1 MVKEYT
7 AEELGISQPKREF
20 TAEEL
25 NRSPGKSISKRSG
38 DASTFEKIGGFSS
51 GVAKGVLSAPGEIE
65 EFLTTPGN
73 KETKPLNFLSF
84 LPSSNKPM
92 KLLGSGSLFANK
104 KETEQAF
111 KSVGIEAPAGTRT
124 QEKIGEVV
132 GELGVGAPGLFRGLG
147 YAVGVTTKE
156 GARIA
161 GIAEKLGF
169 KLSPSQVRAST
180 PVAEQGAL
188 GYAKSN
194 QNLANRLASSGT
206 GKEVNEITDPFLRE
220 RLKTLGDKFNEVY
233 QGQRFNIDPKM
244 KGQVENILAREE
256 ELGFAGVSTVKQA
269 AQSIVDSIDTG
280 KILGDDL
287 QRLRNALTQTA
298 RSSTNRGKAHEIYEL
313 VDVLDKAVELQNPAM
328 KATLATL
335 RPQYR
340 NTIILEDL
348 YNAGGIKQGN
358 ISLER
363 LGAQTFNSGQL
374 RRNPQDIDGL
384 GMIGN
389 QLGLRAMWETA
400 GESMPGAVRGAVRT
414 HGLLPEAIRG
424 LTTPLRS
431 ATARKAQ
438 KTASEGPK
446 GTIPARGQLEALG
459 TTLAP
464 YEFAKT
470 LGLSKQNE

>member
-1 MVKEYT
+1 MAKEYT
-7 AEELGISQPKREF
+7 AEELGISQPKKEF

-25 NRSPGKSISKRSG
+25 NISPSKSISKRTSEP
-38 DASTFEKIGGFSS
+38 STFEKIGGFAS
-51 GVAKGVLSAPGEIE
+51 GVAKGALSAPGEVE

-73 KETKPLNFLSF
+73 KETKPPDFLSF

-92 KLLGSGSLFANK
+92 KLLGAGSMFPDI
-104 KETEQAF
+104 KETGQAL
-111 KSVGIEAPAGTRT
+111 KSVGIDAPVGTKT
-124 QEKIGEVV
+124 QEKIGEFV
-132 GELGVGAPGLFRGLG
+132 GNVGVGVPGLMRGIG
-147 YAVGVTTKE
+147 KSVGLTTEE

-169 KLSPSQVRAST
+169 KLSPSQVRESS
-180 PVAEQGAL
+180 PVAEKGAL

-194 QNLANRLASSGT
+194 QTLANRLASSGT
-206 GKEVNEITDPFLRE
+206 GKEVNEITPIFLRE
-220 RLKTLGDKFNEVY
+220 RLKTLGDDFETVY
-233 QGQRFNIDPKM
+233 KGQVFNIDTTM
-244 KGQVENILAREE
+244 KGQIENILAREE

-269 AQSIVDSIDTG
+269 AQSIVDRIDTG

-298 RSSTNRGKAHEIYEL
+298 RSSTNRGKSHEIYEL
-313 VDVLDKAVELQNPAM
+313 VDVLDKAVENKNPAM

-348 YNAGGIKQGN
+348 YNADGIKNGN

-363 LGAQTFNSGQL
+363 LGAITFNSGQL

-400 GESMPGAVRGAVRT
+400 GESVPGVIKGVSRT
-414 HGLLPEAIRG
+414 HGLLPETIR
-424 LTTPLRS
+424 LLSTPLRS

-438 KTASEGPK
+438 KAES
-446 GTIPARGQLEALG
+446 RGINPVRGAAEALG
-459 TTLAP
+459 TTMAP
-464 YEFAKT
+464 YEFSKT
-470 LGLSKQNE
+470 LGFLKPNE

>member
-1 MVKEYT
+1 V
-7 AEELGISQPKREF
+7 G
-20 TAEEL
+20 
-25 NRSPGKSISKRSG
+25 
-38 DASTFEKIGGFSS
+38 
-51 GVAKGVLSAPGEIE
+51 
-65 EFLTTPGN
+65 LTT
-73 KETKPLNFLSF
+73 E
-84 LPSSNKPM
+84 
-92 KLLGSGSLFANK
+92 
-104 KETEQAF
+104 
-111 KSVGIEAPAGTRT
+111 
-124 QEKIGEVV
+124 
-132 GELGVGAPGLFRGLG
+132 
-147 YAVGVTTKE
+147 E
-156 GARIA
+156 GGRIA

-169 KLSPSQVRAST
+169 KLSPSQVRESS
-180 PVAEQGAL
+180 PVAEKGAL

-194 QNLANRLASSGT
+194 QTLANRLASSGT

-220 RLKTLGDKFNEVY
+220 RLSTLGDEFNKVY
-233 QGQRFNIDPKM
+233 RGREFNIDTTM
-244 KGQVENILAREE
+244 KSQIENILAREE

-269 AQSIVDSIDTG
+269 AQSIVDRIDTG

-298 RSSTNRGKAHEIYEL
+298 RSSTNRGKSHEIYEL
-313 VDVLDKAVELQNPAM
+313 VDVLDKAVEDKNPAM
-328 KATLATL
+328 KATLSVL

-374 RRNPQDIDGL
+374 RKNPQDIDGL

-400 GESMPGAVRGAVRT
+400 GESMPGVVKGAVRT

-438 KTASEGPK
+438 RTAS
-446 GTIPARGQLEALG
+446 RGVNPVRGAAEALG

-464 YEFAKT
+464 YEF
-470 LGLSKQNE
+470 SKNFSKPNE

>member
-1 MVKEYT
+1 MAKEYT

-20 TAEEL
+20 TAEQL
-25 NRSPGKSISKRSG
+25 NISPSKSISKRTG
-38 DASTFEKIGGFSS
+38 DASTFEKIGGFAS
-51 GVAKGVLSAPGEIE
+51 GVAKGALSAPGEVE

-73 KETKPLNFLSF
+73 KETRPPDFLSF

-92 KLLGSGSLFANK
+92 KLLGAGSMFPDI
-104 KETEQAF
+104 KETGQAL
-111 KSVGIEAPAGTRT
+111 KSVGVEAPAGTKT

-132 GELGVGAPGLFRGLG
+132 SQVGVGVPGLFRGLG

-194 QNLANRLASSGT
+194 QTLANRLASSGT

-220 RLKTLGDKFNEVY
+220 RLETLGDKFNKVY

-244 KGQVENILAREE
+244 KSHIEYILAREE

-269 AQSIVDSIDTG
+269 VKSMLEQIDNG

-287 QRLRNALTQTA
+287 QRVRNALTQTA
-298 RSSTNRGKAHEIYEL
+298 RSTTNRGKAHEIYEL

-348 YNAGGIKQGN
+348 YNAGGIKAGN

-374 RRNPQDIDGL
+374 RKNPQDIDGL
-384 GMIGN
+384 GMIGS

-400 GESMPGAVRGAVRT
+400 GESMPGVVRGAVRER
-414 HGLLPEAIRG
+414 GLLPEAIRG

-431 ATARKAQ
+431 ATAREAQ
-438 KTASEGPK
+438 KYASEGPK

>member
-25 NRSPGKSISKRSG
+25 NISPSKSISKRTG
-38 DASTFEKIGGFSS
+38 EPSTFEKIGGFAS
-51 GVAKGVLSAPGEIE
+51 GVAKGVASAPGEVE

-73 KETKPLNFLSF
+73 KETRPPDFLSF

-92 KLLGSGSLFANK
+92 KLLGAGSMFPDI
-104 KETEQAF
+104 KETGQAL
-111 KSVGIEAPAGTRT
+111 KSVGIDAPAGTKT
-124 QEKIGEVV
+124 QEKIGEFV
-132 GELGVGAPGLFRGLG
+132 GNVGVGVPGLMRGLG
-147 YAVGVTTKE
+147 KSVGLTTEE

-169 KLSPSQVRAST
+169 KLSPSQVRESS
-180 PVAEQGAL
+180 PVAEKGAL

-194 QNLANRLASSGT
+194 QTLANRLASSGT
-206 GKEVNEITDPFLRE
+206 GKEVNEITPIFLRE
-220 RLKTLGDKFNEVY
+220 RLKTLGDDFETVY
-233 QGQRFNIDPKM
+233 KGQVFNIDTTM
-244 KGQVENILAREE
+244 KGQIENILAREE

-269 AQSIVDSIDTG
+269 AQSIVDRIDTG

-298 RSSTNRGKAHEIYEL
+298 RSSTNRGKSHEIYEL
-313 VDVLDKAVELQNPAM
+313 VDVLDKAVENKNPAM

-348 YNAGGIKQGN
+348 YNADGIKNGN

-363 LGAQTFNSGQL
+363 LGAITFNSGQL

-400 GESMPGAVRGAVRT
+400 GESMPGAVKGAVRT

-424 LTTPLRS
+424 LSTPLRS

-438 KTASEGPK
+438 KAESRGVNPVRGTA
-446 GTIPARGQLEALG
+446 EALG

-464 YEFAKT
+464 YEF
-470 LGLSKQNE
+470 SKNFSKPNE

>member
-25 NRSPGKSISKRSG
+25 NISPSKSISKRTG
-38 DASTFEKIGGFSS
+38 EPSTFEKIGGFAS
-51 GVAKGVLSAPGEIE
+51 GVAKGVASAPGEVE
-65 EFLTTPGN
+65 EFLTTPGE
-73 KETKPLNFLSF
+73 K
-84 LPSSNKPM
+84 SSP
-92 KLLGSGSLFANK
+92 KLLGAGSMFPNA
-104 KETEQAF
+104 KETEKAF
-111 KSVGIEAPAGTRT
+111 KSVGIEAPVGTKT

-132 GELGVGAPGLFRGLG
+132 GTVGVGVPGLFRGLG
-147 YAVGVTTKE
+147 KSVGMTTEE
-156 GARIA
+156 GGRIA

-169 KLSPSQVRAST
+169 KLSPSQVRESS
-180 PVAEQGAL
+180 PVAEKGAL

-220 RLKTLGDKFNEVY
+220 RLSTLGGEFDKVY
-233 QGQRFNIDPKM
+233 KGREFNIDTTM
-244 KGQVENILAREE
+244 KSQIENILAREE

-269 AQSIVDSIDTG
+269 AQSIVDRIDTG

-298 RSSTNRGKAHEIYEL
+298 RSSTNRGKSHEIYEL
-313 VDVLDKAVELQNPAM
+313 VDVLDKAVEDRNPVM
-328 KATLATL
+328 KATLTVL

-374 RRNPQDIDGL
+374 RKNPQDIDGL

-400 GESMPGAVRGAVRT
+400 GESMPGVVKGAVRT

-438 KTASEGPK
+438 KAAS
-446 GTIPARGQLEALG
+446 RGVNPVRGAAEALG
-459 TTLAP
+459 VTLAP
-464 YEFAKT
+464 YEFSKSF
-470 LGLSKQNE
+470 SKQDE

>member
-25 NRSPGKSISKRSG
+25 NISPSKSISKRTG
-38 DASTFEKIGGFSS
+38 EPSTFEKIGGFAS
-51 GVAKGVLSAPGEIE
+51 GVAKGVASAPGEVE

-73 KETKPLNFLSF
+73 KETKPPDFLSF

-92 KLLGSGSLFANK
+92 KLLGAGSMFPDI
-104 KETEQAF
+104 KETGQAL
-111 KSVGIEAPAGTRT
+111 KSVGIEAPAGTKT
-124 QEKIGEVV
+124 QEKIGEAV
-132 GELGVGAPGLFRGLG
+132 GTVGVGVPGLFRGLG
-147 YAVGVTTKE
+147 KSVGLTTEE
-156 GARIA
+156 GGRIA

-169 KLSPSQVRAST
+169 KLSPSQVRESS
-180 PVAEQGAL
+180 PVAEKGAL

-194 QNLANRLASSGT
+194 QTLANRLASSGT
-206 GKEVNEITDPFLRE
+206 GKEVNEISDPFLRE
-220 RLKTLGDKFNEVY
+220 RLSTLGGEFEKVY
-233 QGQRFNIDPKM
+233 KGREFNIDTTM
-244 KGQVENILAREE
+244 KSQIENILAREE

-269 AQSIVDSIDTG
+269 AQSIVDRIDTG

-298 RSSTNRGKAHEIYEL
+298 RSSTNRGKSHEIYEL
-313 VDVLDKAVELQNPAM
+313 VDVLDKAVEDRNPAM
-328 KATLATL
+328 KATLAVL

-374 RRNPQDIDGL
+374 RKNPQDIDGL

-400 GESMPGAVRGAVRT
+400 GESMPGAVKGAVRT

-424 LTTPLRS
+424 LSTPLRS

-438 KTASEGPK
+438 KAASRKVNPV
-446 GTIPARGQLEALG
+446 RGAAEALG
-459 TTLAP
+459 VTLAP
-464 YEFAKT
+464 YEFSKSF
-470 LGLSKQNE
+470 SKQDE

>member
-1 MVKEYT
+1 M
-7 AEELGISQPKREF
+7 
-20 TAEEL
+20 
-25 NRSPGKSISKRSG
+25 
-38 DASTFEKIGGFSS
+38 
-51 GVAKGVLSAPGEIE
+51 
-65 EFLTTPGN
+65 TT
-73 KETKPLNFLSF
+73 E
-84 LPSSNKPM
+84 
-92 KLLGSGSLFANK
+92 
-104 KETEQAF
+104 
-111 KSVGIEAPAGTRT
+111 
-124 QEKIGEVV
+124 
-132 GELGVGAPGLFRGLG
+132 
-147 YAVGVTTKE
+147 E

-194 QNLANRLASSGT
+194 HTLANRLASSGT
-206 GKEVNEITDPFLRE
+206 GKEVNEITPIFLRE
-220 RLKTLGDKFNEVY
+220 RLKTLGTEFDNVY
-233 QGQRFNIDPKM
+233 KGQRFNIDPKM
-244 KGQVENILAREE
+244 KGHIEYILAREE
-256 ELGFAGVSTVKQA
+256 DLGFAGVSTVKQA
-269 AQSIVDSIDTG
+269 VKSMVEQIDNG

-287 QRLRNALTQTA
+287 QRVRNALTQTA
-298 RSSTNRGKAHEIYEL
+298 RSTTNRGKAHEIYEL

-348 YNAGGIKQGN
+348 FNVGGIKAGN

-400 GESMPGAVRGAVRT
+400 GESMPGVVRGAVRER
-414 HGLLPEAIRG
+414 GLLPEAIRG

-431 ATARKAQ
+431 ATAREAQ
-438 KTASEGPK
+438 KYASEGPK

>member
-25 NRSPGKSISKRSG
+25 NINPSKSISKRTSEPS
-38 DASTFEKIGGFSS
+38 AFEKIGGFSS

-73 KETKPLNFLSF
+73 RETKPPDFLSF

-92 KLLGSGSLFANK
+92 KLLGAGSVFANA
-104 KETEQAF
+104 KETEQAL
-111 KSVGIEAPAGTRT
+111 KIGGIEAPAGTKT
-124 QEKIGEVV
+124 QEKIGEFV
-132 GELGVGAPGLFRGLG
+132 GNVGVSVPGLFRGLG

-156 GARIA
+156 AARIA

-169 KLSPSQVRAST
+169 KLSPSQVRESS
-180 PVAEQGAL
+180 PVAEKGAL

-220 RLKTLGDKFNEVY
+220 RLSTLGKEFDKVY
-233 QGQRFNIDPKM
+233 KGQEFNINRNM
-244 KGQVENILAREE
+244 KGHIENILAREE

-269 AQSIVDSIDTG
+269 SQSMLERVETG

-298 RSSTNRGKAHEIYEL
+298 RSTTNRGKAHEIYEL
-313 VDVLDKAVELQNPAM
+313 VDVLDKAVEIYNPKM
-328 KATLATL
+328 QATLAVL

-348 YNAGGIKQGN
+348 YNAGGIQLGN

-400 GESMPGAVRGAVRT
+400 GESMPGAVKGAVRT

-424 LTTPLRS
+424 LSTPLRS

-438 KTASEGPK
+438 KAES
-446 GTIPARGQLEALG
+446 RGINPVRGAAEALG
-459 TTLAP
+459 TTMAP
-464 YEFAKT
+464 YEFSKT
-470 LGLSKQNE
+470 LGFSKPNE